1 MICWICGRS
10 PDRVRDGDRK
20 CTESGKIDAKSMRPT
35 VLAIN
40 CFVKNYWI
48 FSNITEPKF
57 MAI

>member
-1 MICWICGRS
+1 
-10 PDRVRDGDRK
+10 
-20 CTESGKIDAKSMRPT
+20 